1 MKTPWHGERIEVAN
15 PGYAVL
21 TLNNTHTTTQ
31 CNIYPTIVSAT
42 PAKHPVYMTQ
52 HQLFCLMRCYYRW
65 NKITMYFF
73 YLQSFTTESR
83 KFQSS
88 NKRYIFH
95 LLASL
100 FASNYCLRVCV
111 CFFFCIAISELILF
125 IAIFDERL
133 LWALAVNPVILR
145 ENFANK
151 YFKFLVPAFCWEKNS
166 ILVQLRIG
174 SRHYQLGSFQIRPL
188 VWWIP

>member
-1 MKTPWHGERIEVAN
+1 MQYLPNNSFRNTGEIPCLYDTTSAFLFD
-15 PGYAVL
+15 AVL
-21 TLNNTHTTTQ
+21 LSLKQNND
-31 CNIYPTIVSAT
+31 V
-42 PAKHPVYMTQ
+42 
-52 HQLFCLMRCYYRW
+52 
-65 NKITMYFF
+65 FF
-73 YLQSFTTESR
+73 YLQSFTTESK

-111 CFFFCIAISELILF
+111 LFVFFCIAISELILF
-125 IAIFDERL
+125 IAICDERL
-133 LWALAVNPVILR
+133 LWALAVNLVILR